1 MGSILIMGG
10 DFIFTGC
17 SFTWGQGL
25 WSYCPTK
32 LKVPMVNDYLAGAGI
47 PEPADIFRIDNRWAT
62 QVAQKFYARE
72 IIKRHNGG
80 TDEESIRFI
89 NEVKN
94 NNVNRHSLLTENVI
108 WERVH
113 YVIFQTTQAYRSG
126 FCFHQ
131 NGNEYRIFSESNL
144 ENLERIQKIK
154 RDKDGYI
161 NYEEDVPGGIDIFLD
176 WLIDN
181 NYTVEDFEKLHTKY
195 MSDEILKTLKNLEEE
210 HNIPTIIVCWT
221 DEYLPHFL
229 NDEFASKRL
238 VKLKYNEKEFN
249 TISCI
254 IEEYNELE
262 IQHDSNT
269 IHDDGGDGHPS
280 LECNRIIRDSVIDKI
295 IERNHPDND
304 IKVGHEVNLNN

>member
-1 MGSILIMGG
+1 ME
-10 DFIFTGC
+10 T
-17 SFTWGQGL
+17 
-25 WSYCPTK
+25 
-32 LKVPMVNDYLAGAGI
+32 
-47 PEPADIFRIDNRWAT
+47 
-62 QVAQKFYARE
+62 
-72 IIKRHNGG
+72 
-80 TDEESIRFI
+80 
-89 NEVKN
+89 
-94 NNVNRHSLLTENVI
+94 
-108 WERVH
+108 
-113 YVIFQTTQAYRSG
+113 
-126 FCFHQ
+126 
-131 NGNEYRIFSESNL
+131 
-144 ENLERIQKIK
+144 IK

>member
-47 PEPADIFRIDNRWAT
+47 PEPADIFRTENRWAT
-62 QVAQKFYARE
+62 QVAHKFYARE

-161 NYEEDVPGGIDIFLD
+161 NYEEDVPGGIDVFLD

-210 HNIPTIIVCWT
+210 HNIPTLIVCWT
-221 DEYLPHFL
+221 DEYLPYFL

-269 IHDDGGDGHPS
+269 LHDDGGDGHPS
-280 LECNRIIRDSVIDKI
+280 LECNRIIRDAVIDKI

-304 IKVGHEVNLNN
+304 DKVGHEVNLE